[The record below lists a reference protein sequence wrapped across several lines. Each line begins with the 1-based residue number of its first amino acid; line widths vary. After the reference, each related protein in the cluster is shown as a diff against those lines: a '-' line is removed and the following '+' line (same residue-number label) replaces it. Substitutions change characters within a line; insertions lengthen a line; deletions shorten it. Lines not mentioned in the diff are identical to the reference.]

1 MRAGYYTM
9 LIVIAAA
16 MSAVAGLFVV
26 WGGYWAGSSS
36 QAVSHQ

>member
-26 WGGYWAGSSS
+26 WGGYWLGR
-36 QAVSHQ
+36 QARR